1 MKKRLLSLAC
11 LALLV
16 LSMGG
21 CIAIPIVAVT
31 AAGGTYSVTAD
42 SVTDSID
49 RPREILIE
57 KFIQTV
63 KKDGALVV
71 SSSIAE
77 GKVSAEKGEY
87 DIYFSVKEVND
98 KITKFTI
105 RARKGHNILPDKEE
119 ALRLYNL
126 FKKELQ

>member
-1 MKKRLLSLAC
+1 MHEKTVLSLGY
-11 LALLV
+11 LVLLV
-16 LSMGG
+16 LSLNG
-21 CIAIPIVAVT
+21 CIAVPIVAVT

-63 KKDGALVV
+63 KKDGALIV

-87 DIYFSVKEVND
+87 DIYF
-98 KITKFTI
+98 
-105 RARKGHNILPDKEE
+105 L
-119 ALRLYNL
+119 
-126 FKKELQ
+126 